1 MYGLAFIMGKWFLTD
16 NSATVGRIL
25 RIFLADSHEIS
36 ILMKLWKISPLK
48 CLRGRGRKLRI
59 TGIGIWAN
67 FGLILFKFS
76 VFLRAFFFLWGHH
89 HETLTLRVQSAMLG
103 EHFSQKLTLAHPYNP
118 IFWPKRQ
125 DMPKP
130 PKKIKKLFLLGAS
143 RNWSSNLFTAE
154 FPHYNSDLVQRVS

>member
-1 MYGLAFIMGKWFLTD
+1 MGKWFLTD

-76 VFLRAFFFLWGHH
+76 VFRRAFFFLWGHH

-118 IFWPKRQ
+118 IFWPEINKGRTW
-125 DMPKP
+125 DTYTYNVIYFWKDDE
-130 PKKIKKLFLLGAS
+130 KGFWIWYAS
-143 RNWSSNLFTAE
+143 GMVVESTDTNTNT
-154 FPHYNSDLVQRVS
+154 